1 MFTKRKVHA
10 IGGARGFWSLPIRQS
25 VKTSGISYE
34 KPMNPFQA
42 ENDTLLLSTD
52 ANPSPGFSRVRS
64 FFSMTASLFIRGFDQ
79 IATRAKN
86 DISIITRIPGTT
98 IGAGPFFQRTAIL
111 HVMTNAIR
119 VLESGATSLFCHRG
133 TATLILL
140 FHADGTERQ
149 IIKDADGNMPRPKIR
164 ACSIS
169 DPFVLIIREDDSIGL
184 FIGETE
190 RGKIRRKDMSPMGDK
205 VRSLVSFPL

>member
-1 MFTKRKVHA
+1 
-10 IGGARGFWSLPIRQS
+10 
-25 VKTSGISYE
+25 
-34 KPMNPFQA
+34 MNPFQA

-64 FFSMTASLFIRGFDQ
+64 FFSMTVSLFIRAFDQ

-119 VLESGATSLFCHRG
+119 VLESGATSLFVVVAQPH
-133 TATLILL
+133 
-140 FHADGTERQ
+140 
-149 IIKDADGNMPRPKIR
+149 
-164 ACSIS
+164 
-169 DPFVLIIREDDSIGL
+169 
-184 FIGETE
+184 
-190 RGKIRRKDMSPMGDK
+190 
-205 VRSLVSFPL
+205 

>member
-1 MFTKRKVHA
+1 M
-10 IGGARGFWSLPIRQS
+10 QS
-25 VKTSGISYE
+25 E
-34 KPMNPFQA
+34 CLNQ
-42 ENDTLLLSTD
+42 
-52 ANPSPGFSRVRS
+52 VRLH
-64 FFSMTASLFIRGFDQ
+64 FFCRD
-79 IATRAKN
+79 
-86 DISIITRIPGTT
+86 
-98 IGAGPFFQRTAIL
+98 
-111 HVMTNAIR
+111 
-119 VLESGATSLFCHRG
+119 G
-133 TATLILL
+133 TATLILF

-205 VRSLVSFPL
+205 VRLLVSLPL

>member
-64 FFSMTASLFIRGFDQ
+64 FFSMTVSLFIRAFDQ

-119 VLESGATSLFCHRG
+119 VLESGATSLFVVVAQPH
-133 TATLILL
+133 
-140 FHADGTERQ
+140 
-149 IIKDADGNMPRPKIR
+149 
-164 ACSIS
+164 
-169 DPFVLIIREDDSIGL
+169 
-184 FIGETE
+184 
-190 RGKIRRKDMSPMGDK
+190 
-205 VRSLVSFPL
+205 